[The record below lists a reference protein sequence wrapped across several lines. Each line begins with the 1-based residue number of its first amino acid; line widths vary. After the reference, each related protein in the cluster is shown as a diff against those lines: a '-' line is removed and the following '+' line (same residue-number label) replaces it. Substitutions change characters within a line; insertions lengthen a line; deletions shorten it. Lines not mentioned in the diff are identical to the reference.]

1 MKKIILSILMLCGL
15 LIASEQ
21 DVNKLNQQ
29 YASTVEY
36 NNKLVEDTKLIYEKI
51 KNDAVNVEKKF
62 DSSSSLLS
70 YIIDGDK
77 NVSVK
82 LNFNLTGFDNMTIK
96 EMKELI
102 ANIKNE
108 EGVNKIL
115 LDLEAST
122 VNDFKENLLLKKE
135 LEFEKKKN
143 QELSNTKDEVLKK
156 IKDIQ
161 DEIKKSGLTV
171 LFIVFALGVVLTLY
185 VQLEIDFFK
194 RDKENL
200 PLSKYI
206 LNYGVKLF
214 ILVCLIIFAIQSFK

>member
-29 YASTVEY
+29 YAPAVDDT
-36 NNKLVEDTKLIYEKI
+36 KLVEDTKLIYEKI

-70 YIIDGDK
+70 YVIDGDK

-143 QELSNTKDEVLKK
+143 QELSNTKDEFLKK

-171 LFIVFALGVVLTLY
+171 LFIVFTLGVVLTLY

-200 PLSKYI
+200 PPSKYI

-214 ILVCLIIFAIQSFK
+214 IVVCLIIFAIQSFK

>member
-15 LIASEQ
+15 LIATEQ

-29 YASTVEY
+29 YAPAVD
-36 NNKLVEDTKLIYEKI
+36 DTKLINNEI
-51 KNDAVNVEKKF
+51 KNNIMNVEKKF
-62 DSSSSLLS
+62 DSSSSLIS
-70 YIIDGDK
+70 YIIDEDT
-77 NVSVK
+77 NVIVK

-214 ILVCLIIFAIQSFK
+214 IVVCLIIFAIQSFK